1 MTEISIDDISK
12 TVKDSLYV
20 TIGLGVIAFQKAQVQ
35 RQELQKQVEANL
47 GSTRTALGSTRT
59 VVGDSLKTIQE
70 RLEAVEGRIDG
81 VLDDVE
87 QQLPEQARSVM
98 RQARDVAKDTR
109 SQLLGLVDNST
120 STSARL
126 GFTRKQA
133 RPPLPL
139 LPS

>member
-1 MTEISIDDISK
+1 MTEFSIDDISK

-35 RQELQKQVEANL
+35 RQEFQKQVESNL
-47 GSTRTALGSTRT
+47 GNTRTL
-59 VVGDSLKTIQE
+59 VGDSLRTVQE

-109 SQLLGLVDNST
+109 TQLIELVDGSST
-120 STSARL
+120 GTSN
-126 GFTRKQA
+126 
-133 RPPLPL
+133 
-139 LPS
+139 

>member
-1 MTEISIDDISK
+1 MTEFSIDDISK

-35 RQELQKQVEANL
+35 RQELQKQVESNL
-47 GSTRTALGSTRT
+47 STTRA

-87 QQLPEQARSVM
+87 QQLPEQARTVM
-98 RQARDVAKDTR
+98 RQARDAAKDTR
-109 SQLLGLVDNST
+109 TQLLDLVDNGSST
-120 STSARL
+120 SKS
-126 GFTRKQA
+126 
-133 RPPLPL
+133 
-139 LPS
+139 

>member
-1 MTEISIDDISK
+1 MTEFSIDDISK

-35 RQELQKQVEANL
+35 RQELQKQVESNL
-47 GSTRTALGSTRT
+47 TATRS

-87 QQLPEQARSVM
+87 QQLPEQARTVM

-109 SQLLGLVDNST
+109 TQLLDLVDNGSST
-120 STSARL
+120 SKS
-126 GFTRKQA
+126 
-133 RPPLPL
+133 
-139 LPS
+139 

>member
-1 MTEISIDDISK
+1 MTEFSIDDISK

-35 RQELQKQVEANL
+35 RQELQKQVGSNL
-47 GSTRTALGSTRT
+47 TSTRA

-109 SQLLGLVDNST
+109 TQLLDLVDNGST
-120 STSARL
+120 ASKS
-126 GFTRKQA
+126 
-133 RPPLPL
+133 
-139 LPS
+139 

>member
-35 RQELQKQVEANL
+35 RQELQKQVNANL
-47 GSTRTALGSTRT
+47 AGTRSL
-59 VVGDSLKTIQE
+59 VGDSLKTVQE
-70 RLEAVEGRIDG
+70 RLEAVEGRIDE

-109 SQLLGLVDNST
+109 TQLLDLVDAN
-120 STSARL
+120 TSAS
-126 GFTRKQA
+126 TD
-133 RPPLPL
+133 
-139 LPS
+139 